1 MTEAKTP
8 LTTAATGDDSGR
20 HGAAHGTVLSY
31 TIGFVLSVALT
42 LAAYFT
48 FVNRSL
54 PEPLL
59 VTVIV
64 GLAIAQLLVQLIFFL
79 HLGKESRP
87 RWNLIVFMF
96 MVLVLV
102 IIVFGSLW
110 IMNNLDYNMM
120 SPRET
125 DAHIMQDEGIQR

>member
-1 MTEAKTP
+1 MQESETQQNTSVERQ
-8 LTTAATGDDSGR
+8 G
-20 HGAAHGTVLSY
+20 GASHGTILSY
-31 TIGFVLSVALT
+31 IAGFVLSVALT

-48 FVNRSL
+48 FTNRTL
-54 PEPLL
+54 TDPLL
-59 VTVIV
+59 VSVIV

-87 RWNLIVFMF
+87 RWNLVAFMF
-96 MVLVLV
+96 MLMVLV

-120 SPRET
+120 SPKET
-125 DAHIMQDEGIQR
+125 DNSIMKDEGIYR

>member
-1 MTEAKTP
+1 MNTP
-8 LTTAATGDDSGR
+8 DAPATPKDTDSGQAK
-20 HGAAHGTVLSY
+20 GSFITY
-31 TIGFVLSVALT
+31 TLGFVLSVALT

-48 FVNRSL
+48 FTNRSL
-54 PEPLL
+54 PEPML
-59 VTVIV
+59 VAVIV

-87 RWNLIVFMF
+87 RWNLQVFMF
-96 MVLVLV
+96 MLLVL
-102 IIVFGSLW
+102 IIVVFGSLW

-125 DAHIMQDEGIQR
+125 DTYIMQDEGITR

>member
-1 MTEAKTP
+1 MREP
-8 LTTAATGDDSGR
+8 ENTASR
-20 HGAAHGTVLSY
+20 QHGAAQGTILSY
-31 TIGFVLSVALT
+31 TLGFILSLALT

-48 FVNRSL
+48 FTNRSL
-54 PEPLL
+54 PDPLL
-59 VTVIV
+59 VSVIV

-87 RWNLIVFMF
+87 RWNLLVFLF
-96 MVLVLV
+96 MMLVLI

-120 SPRET
+120 SPKET
-125 DAHIMQDEGIQR
+125 DEYIMKDEGIQR